1 MLYIFIVIN
10 TILMLIDRTHDN
22 MYSNILYNNIYHHN
36 FSNDD
41 DELYTNILYNNNFI
55 N

>member
-1 MLYIFIVIN
+1 MLYILIVIN

-22 MYSNILYNNIYHHN
+22 MYSNILYHHN

-41 DELYTNILYNNNFI
+41 DELYRNIFLFDWCNI
-55 N
+55 

>member
-1 MLYIFIVIN
+1 MLYILIIIN
-10 TILMLIDRTHDN
+10 TILILIDRTHDN
-22 MYSNILYNNIYHHN
+22 MYSNILYHNNFN
-36 FSNDD
+36 NDD